1 MNRRDRK
8 AAVAKAK
15 AEGMNRRD
23 RKALGRKL
31 KADNLTTRATEEL
44 DYLRQRGRD
53 PDLARLKA
61 DSHASMMDKVEQL
74 RKFRESEAASR
85 RDVYGQPVYVPL
97 EAKDYL
103 ADDDPRLRNRVR
115 VPAYAKHFRR

>member
-31 KADNLTTRATEEL
+31 KADNLTTRATEQL

-85 RDVYGQPVYVPL
+85 RDRYGL
-97 EAKDYL
+97 TEKDYL
-103 ADDDPRLRNRVR
+103 ADDNPRLRNRER
-115 VPAYAKHFRR
+115 VSAYARHFRR

>member
-1 MNRRDRK
+1 MYMNRRDRK

-31 KADNLTTRATEEL
+31 KADNLITRATEEL

-53 PDLARLKA
+53 PDLARIKA
-61 DSHASMMDKVEQL
+61 DSHASMMSKVDQL

-85 RDVYGQPVYVPL
+85 QDAYGL
-97 EAKDYL
+97 RKDYL
-103 ADDDPRLRNRVR
+103 ADNPRLRNR
-115 VPAYAKHFRR
+115 FRPTSKPPWRTTRWGW

>member
-44 DYLRQRGRD
+44 DYQRQRGRD
-53 PDLARLKA
+53 PDLARIKA
-61 DSHASMMDKVEQL
+61 DNHESMMSRVDQL

-85 RDVYGQPVYVPL
+85 GYVMGFHPVDVSKPENMRDFMNRMYGS
-97 EAKDYL
+97 
-103 ADDDPRLRNRVR
+103 RSRTRT
-115 VPAYAKHFRR
+115 RR